1 MKEDRIRTEATMV
14 ATHERRSG
22 SAGGGPLLAG
32 LAISCLMIGT
42 ASSWK
47 QRSRD
52 EPDYPHASYPREGGH
67 EQRRLMAPCATRAA

>member
-1 MKEDRIRTEATMV
+1 MRDDRVWTEATMV

-22 SAGGGPLLAG
+22 SAGGGPLPAG

-52 EPDYPHASYPREGGH
+52 EPDYPHAYPREGGH